1 MEMECDVYGMGAYLR
16 EARTEV
22 GLAGKANFWPARKL
36 EPAATEV
43 LAVIARAA
51 IAEIEQL
58 LPNCKLEGRNCR
70 AELRK
75 RRVRDEEWS
84 AVLRALCAFGGACG
98 RGRQDFDAASANH
111 RPDGRITPLTGSS
124 GHRCPIPITSPFLSI
139 YKGPP
144 LWEWQPLKVRQVI

>member
-1 MEMECDVYGMGAYLR
+1 MYGMGTYLR

-70 AELRK
+70 AELRESAK
-75 RRVRDEEWS
+75 GARRGVECRASCLVCLRGSLWS
-84 AVLRALCAFGGACG
+84 RAPGFRRCLRQSPPGWPDNAAHRLIRSPVALSQSLLPFFRSTKDHHYGSG
-98 RGRQDFDAASANH
+98 N
-111 RPDGRITPLTGSS
+111 PL
-124 GHRCPIPITSPFLSI
+124 R
-139 YKGPP
+139 
-144 LWEWQPLKVRQVI
+144 

>member
-1 MEMECDVYGMGAYLR
+1 MQMGMECDVYGMGAYLR

-58 LPNCKLEGRNCR
+58 LQNCKLEGRNCR
-70 AELRK
+70 AELM
-75 RRVRDEEWS
+75 RRVRDEECS
-84 AVLRALCAFGGACG
+84 GELRALCAFGGACG

-124 GHRCPIPITSPFLSI
+124 GHRWPYPNHFSLSFDLQRTTTM
-139 YKGPP
+139 GVATP
-144 LWEWQPLKVRQVI
+144 

>member
-1 MEMECDVYGMGAYLR
+1 MECDVYGMGSYLR

-51 IAEIEQL
+51 IAEIERL
-58 LPNCKLEGRNCR
+58 LQNASSRSRIG
-70 AELRK
+70 ELRG
-75 RRVRDEEWS
+75 RRARDEECS
-84 AVLRALCAFGGACG
+84 ALLRALCAFGGACG

-124 GHRCPIPITSPFLSI
+124 GHRCPIPITCLSFRSTKETH
-139 YKGPP
+139 YWK
-144 LWEWQPLKVRQVI
+144 WQPLKVKAS